1 VSDPTDFK
9 PPPLATELVDE
20 LDADRFSFIDDA
32 LTAAS
37 KFAAAG
43 ALAAERGDKIETALR
58 AKQAI
63 SSLRE
68 AAEVI
73 GTIGQPEVVE

>member
-1 VSDPTDFK
+1 MGDTFK
-9 PPPLATELVDE
+9 PPPLAAEIVDA
-20 LDADRFSFIDDA
+20 LDADRFAFIDDA

-43 ALAAERGDKIETALR
+43 ALAAGRGDKIETALR

-63 SSLRE
+63 TSLRE
-68 AAEVI
+68 AAEII
-73 GTIGQPEVVE
+73 GTIGQPEAVE